1 MEGTMDCGARSEEVR
16 PAQKNAIY
24 APLCRSYLVGQN
36 EQTGRKQLLREAVD
50 GQWVFVG
57 NGTNAH
63 AEQNGGLSLGV
74 LLKHDPAQHC
84 AIERTKMTASSK
96 VRMRRLDAHPRA
108 TGSLRR
114 DGALPTCMDAYR

>member
-84 AIERTKMTASSK
+84 AIERTKLA
-96 VRMRRLDAHPRA
+96 DAFLNIEDKNDCVFEGADAAAGCPPPRW
-108 TGSLRR
+108 
-114 DGALPTCMDAYR
+114 P